1 MPCTRAPDGCGRA
14 PEPKS
19 ECDIPWRSLAGRR
32 ALKAHYV
39 VGELADH
46 HEFGMCS
53 QSRRIE
59 RGLQLHTLA
68 DCPSSQALSIHDR
81 CKAVNE
87 AENPE
92 LLYAASASS
101 CCPVRSIARR

>member
-1 MPCTRAPDGCGRA
+1 VRHP
-14 PEPKS
+14 
-19 ECDIPWRSLAGRR
+19 LAFDWPVAAR
-32 ALKAHYV
+32 LKPTMW
-39 VGELADH
+39 LASWPINPG

-53 QSRRIE
+53 QSSRIE